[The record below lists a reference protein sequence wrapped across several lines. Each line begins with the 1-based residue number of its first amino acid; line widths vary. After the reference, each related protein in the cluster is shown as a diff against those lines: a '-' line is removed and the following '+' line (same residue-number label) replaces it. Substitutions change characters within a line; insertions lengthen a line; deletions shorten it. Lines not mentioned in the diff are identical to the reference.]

1 MYPSHGSPGV
11 FALVA
16 VLIADIVWS
25 SSSLE
30 DWIPAVNVGMPSRAV
45 RGMMCV
51 LNRGVATTG
60 QLGGPRAEATGPI
73 STSNSV
79 EEQSREHHQESRNTL
94 GPTNAGEPGPMQDKE
109 GQASELHLVLY
120 M

>member
-1 MYPSHGSPGV
+1 MFSTGV
-11 FALVA
+11 WPL
-16 VLIADIVWS
+16 LGN
-25 SSSLE
+25 LE
-30 DWIPAVNVGMPSRAV
+30 DP
-45 RGMMCV
+45 
-51 LNRGVATTG
+51 
-60 QLGGPRAEATGPI
+60 EATGPI